1 MPALPAGESWAG
13 SIRGA
18 EIGIVPRVMKLGRT
32 LIDTETLDAG
42 IARLAKELDRDQA
55 GRPALLVGILKGSV
69 FFLCDLAKKLQ
80 TPVTLDFLQVSSY
93 GTGMKSSG
101 NVRLVRD
108 LTTDVAGRDVVIV
121 EDVVDTGRTLS
132 KIVEILGT
140 RKPKSVKICALLQKK
155 IPGNDDVP
163 VDYLGFSIEDVFVV
177 GYGLDHA
184 EAYRNLPY
192 IAVLEP
198 DGEPKVP
205 S

>member
-1 MPALPAGESWAG
+1 MSSSAL
-13 SIRGA
+13 
-18 EIGIVPRVMKLGRT
+18 KLGRT
-32 LIDTETLDAG
+32 LIDTETLDEG
-42 IARLAKELDRDQA
+42 IARLATEVDRDQA

-69 FFLCDLAKKLQ
+69 FFLCDLAKRLK
-80 TPVTLDFLQVSSY
+80 TPVSLDFLQVSSY
-93 GTGMKSSG
+93 GSGTKSSG

-108 LTTDVAGRDVVIV
+108 LTTDVAGKDVIIV
-121 EDVVDTGRTLS
+121 EDIVDTGRTLS
-132 KIVEILGT
+132 KIKEILRT
-140 RKPKSVKICALLQKK
+140 RHPKSVKICALLQKQ

-198 DGEPKVP
+198 DEKAAGAEA
-205 S
+205 